1 MLFTALQQYDQERIQ
16 QEMRQ
21 YLQELGVT
29 EAVLDTVL
37 GDEVTVGTVISGL
50 TERLIAL
57 AAEEDRRK
65 FREKQSAG
73 IARAQ
78 QAGVAIGRPTRKQDK
93 RFRKIRV
100 MYAAQEVTGQEAAR
114 LLGVAPST
122 FYRGLRQDSAD

>member
-29 EAVLDTVL
+29 EAVLDTAL
-37 GDEVTVGTVISGL
+37 GDEVTVGTVVSGL

-93 RFRKIRV
+93 RFRDRKSV
-100 MYAAQEVTGQEAAR
+100 V
-114 LLGVAPST
+114 
-122 FYRGLRQDSAD
+122 